1 MPSRI
6 RHGLLIGITVI
17 GLFFTSVLTS
27 YAETINYIYDELNR
41 LVRVEYGNGTVIEYT
56 YDKTGNRLEKTIQ
69 APDTIPPVTTASPTG
84 GIYNSAQSVTLT
96 CNDGWGSGCDKI
108 YYTVDGSTPN
118 TSSPIYSSPINI
130 AVTTTLK
137 FFARDLAG
145 NSESVKTQTY
155 TIDTTA
161 PTTTASPGG
170 GFYGAPQAVTLT
182 CDDGSGSGCD
192 KIYHTTDGST
202 PTTSSPVYSSP
213 INISVMTTLK
223 FFSRDFA
230 GNSETVK
237 TEIYTLDTTLPTGTI
252 TIDSGAALTNSTT
265 VTLTLS
271 CNDANGCSQMQFS
284 NDNITYS
291 TPEPFASTK
300 VWTLS
305 PGDGIKTVYIKFRDA
320 AGNWSNPFIDTITAC
335 SSSSARIG
343 STSYTTLQAA
353 YNAAGNGDIIKCLGM
368 RFIENLT
375 VNRNI
380 TVTLE
385 GGYDCGYATNIG
397 GVTFVK
403 GVITTTVGGG
413 TITIRNFVLEK

>member
-1 MPSRI
+1 MPSKM
-6 RHGLLIGITVI
+6 RHGLLISFVVI
-17 GLFFTSVLTS
+17 SLIVVSFNTS
-27 YAETINYIYDELNR
+27 YAETVNYIYDELNR
-41 LVRVEYGNGTVIEYT
+41 LKRVEYGDGTVIEYI

-69 APDTIPPVTTASPTG
+69 IPDTTPPVTTASPTG

-130 AVTTTLK
+130 SVTTTLK

-161 PTTTASPGG
+161 PITTASPGG

-192 KIYHTTDGST
+192 KIYYTTDGTS

-230 GNSETVK
+230 SNSETVK
-237 TEIYTLDTTLPTGTI
+237 TEIYTLDTTPPTGTI
-252 TIDSGAALTNSTT
+252 VIDSGAAFTNSTT
-265 VTLTLS
+265 VTLTLT
-271 CNDANGCSQMQFS
+271 CNDENGCSQMQFS

-291 TPEPFASTK
+291 APEPFASTK

-305 PGDGIKTVYIKFRDA
+305 PGSGVKTVYIKFKDA
-320 AGNWSNPFIDTITAC
+320 AGVWSDPFTDTISAC
-335 SSSSARIG
+335 SSLSARIG
-343 STSYTTLQAA
+343 STSYATLQAA
-353 YNAAGNGDIIKCLGM
+353 YNAAGDGNTIKSLGM
-368 RFIENLT
+368 RLIENLT

-385 GGYDCGYATNIG
+385 GGYDCGFTTNIG

-413 TITIRNFVLEK
+413 KLTIKNFVLEK